1 MIKTLRLHNFKA
13 FEDTGDIELKPITV
27 LAGPNSGGKTSI
39 LQSLL
44 LLKQTLEATVSDV
57 GLNLDGRFLHFAR
70 FNELVLGKPPL
81 RSCEVGYR
89 IRLETDMPAEV
100 VPHYY
105 PDLPIPEDV
114 EWLPLQTDIEFFFRY
129 KEVRGER
136 QVALDR
142 FNWSPRRR
150 GRQVALDRFNMSSL
164 VQNIPGPTLSITS
177 RGKGYRMDIKGVELP
192 EPYQERMIEGIDI
205 YHFLPLFLWL
215 SPETKGEGSPR
226 LQLDPIFRNPLS
238 DLEAELETRLK
249 YLGPIREEPRR
260 AYLHSGSP
268 LPELGQ
274 RGENAAQLL
283 WLERNRSVE
292 YLSCLGEEP
301 REVTLLEAVG
311 DVFQC
316 LGLTQPLAVTS
327 AKSIVYQILFG
338 IKDSEGKRKQV
349 TIADV
354 GFGVSQLLPIVVMG
368 LRSPKTSLLLF
379 EQPEIH
385 LHPRVQ
391 ANLADFFLTLAL
403 SGKRLLI
410 ETHSDH
416 FINRLR
422 RRIAEDPTDELR
434 EKVSILF
441 VSPSHDGQGAKIE
454 PLRVNRYG
462 VIENWPPDFLP
473 ESADEAE
480 AIFRAGLQK
489 RRGQ

>member
-44 LLKQTLEATVSDV
+44 LLKQTFEAAALEI

-70 FNELVLGKPPL
+70 FSELVLGKPPL
-81 RSCEVGYR
+81 RSCEVGYQ
-89 IRLETDMPAEV
+89 IRLETDMPAGV

-114 EWLPLQTDIEFFFRY
+114 DWMPLQSDLEFFFRY
-129 KEVRGER
+129 KEVKKGER
-136 QVALDR
+136 RVALDR
-142 FNWSPRRR
+142 FSIN
-150 GRQVALDRFNMSSL
+150 SL
-164 VQNIPGPTLSITS
+164 VQNIPGPRLSFTS
-177 RGKGYRMDIKGVELP
+177 RGKSYLVGMEGVGLP
-192 EPYQERMIEGIDI
+192 EPYQERKLEGIGI
-205 YHFLPLFLWL
+205 YHFLPLFLLL
-215 SPETKGEGSPR
+215 SPETRGEIPPR

-238 DLEAELETRLK
+238 DLQAELETHLR
-249 YLGPIREEPRR
+249 YLGPLREEPRR

-268 LPELGQ
+268 LPEIGH

-283 WLERNRSVE
+283 WLEKDRSVE
-292 YLSCLGEEP
+292 YLPCLGEEP
-301 REVTLLEAVG
+301 RELTLLEAVG
-311 DVFQC
+311 DAFQC
-316 LGLTQPLAVTS
+316 LGITQPLAVTS

-338 IKDSEGKRKQV
+338 IKDSSGKRRQV
-349 TIADV
+349 TISDV

-385 LHPRVQ
+385 LHPRLQ

-403 SGKRLLI
+403 SEKRLLV

-416 FINRLR
+416 LINRLR
-422 RRIAEDPTDELR
+422 LRIAEDPTDELK

-441 VSPSHDGQGAKIE
+441 VRPPQDGQGATIE
-454 PLRVNRYG
+454 PLRVDRYG
-462 VIENWPPDFLP
+462 VIENWPPEFLP

-480 AIFRAGLQK
+480 AIFKAGLEK
-489 RRGQ
+489 RRGSRDVAFGT